1 MPASSKKTPSRG
13 KSSTSAQPAQAFELR
28 RSSIQGRGAFA
39 LRPIR
44 EGERI
49 IEYLGE
55 RITQD
60 QADER
65 YDDSAMSRHHTFLFS
80 VDDDTVIDA
89 AREGNDARF
98 INHSCAPNC
107 QAVLE
112 DARIFIEALRDIA
125 VGEEL
130 GYDYAYERTENMGA
144 DEEALY
150 VCRCGADTCRG
161 TILAPPKKKPAA
173 KAKKVSGQKKK
184 KAPAQAG
191 QKTKAAAKDS
201 RKKAGKTSST
211 AKKSRSRAAR

>member
-13 KSSTSAQPAQAFELR
+13 KSSTPSQQAQAFELR

-39 LRPIR
+39 LRPIP

-55 RITQD
+55 RITQA

-89 AREGNDARF
+89 GREGNDARF
-98 INHSCAPNC
+98 INHSCDPNC

-130 GYDYAYERTENMGA
+130 GYDYAYERTEDMGPE
-144 DEEALY
+144 EEALY
-150 VCRCGADTCRG
+150 LCRCGAANCRG

-173 KAKKVSGQKKK
+173 KKASRQKTKK
-184 KAPAQAG
+184 KAPATSSK
-191 QKTKAAAKDS
+191 KTKGPAKDA
-201 RKKAGKTSST
+201 RKKLKSST
-211 AKKSRSRAAR
+211 RRTP

>member
-13 KSSTSAQPAQAFELR
+13 KSSTPSQPAQAFELR

-39 LRPIR
+39 LRPIP

-55 RITQD
+55 RITQA

-89 AREGNDARF
+89 GREGNDARF
-98 INHSCAPNC
+98 INHSCDPNC

-130 GYDYAYERTENMGA
+130 GYDYAYERTEDMGP
-144 DEEALY
+144 EEESLY
-150 VCRCGADTCRG
+150 LCRCGAANCRG

-173 KAKKVSGQKKK
+173 KKASRQKTKK
-184 KAPAQAG
+184 KAPATSG
-191 QKTKAAAKDS
+191 KKTKGPAKDT
-201 RKKAGKTSST
+201 RKKLKSST
-211 AKKSRSRAAR
+211 RSTP